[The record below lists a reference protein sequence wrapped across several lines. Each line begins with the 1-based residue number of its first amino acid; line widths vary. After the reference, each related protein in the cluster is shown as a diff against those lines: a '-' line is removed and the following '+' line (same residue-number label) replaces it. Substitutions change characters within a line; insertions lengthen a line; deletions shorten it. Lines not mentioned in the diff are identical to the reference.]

1 MTHLHHSMKRSAH
14 QTLQSLLKTDL
25 LQLKQEFVKMYLDG
39 QKYAEKYLNFN

>member
-25 LQLKQEFVKMYLDG
+25 LQLKQEFVDG
-39 QKYAEKYLNFN
+39 QNYAEKHLNFN

>member
-1 MTHLHHSMKRSAH
+1 MTHLHHSMKRSAQ

-39 QKYAEKYLNFN
+39 QKYA

>member
-25 LQLKQEFVKMYLDG
+25 LQLKQEFVKILMDRTM
-39 QKYAEKYLNFN
+39 QRNI